1 MTTKKETQNNNFNA
15 TIGNTVL
22 SAVAFILFSCKEPI
36 KVKPDRNLD
45 FIVTE
50 KVSLKNE
57 TGGFDYFLKNKDT
70 IIEVS
75 TQDYAQ
81 WNISDTLKLKIV
93 GDGFWKGR
101 IAWRHSR

>member
-1 MTTKKETQNNNFNA
+1 MTNTDKNNFNA

-22 SAVAFILFSCKEPI
+22 SAVALILFSCKEPI
-36 KVKPDRNLD
+36 KAKPDRNLD

-57 TGGFDYFLKNKDT
+57 NGGFDYFLKNKDT
-70 IIEVS
+70 IIEVR

-81 WNISDTLKLKIV
+81 WNISDTLKLKII
-93 GDGFWKGR
+93 GDGFWKDR
-101 IAWRHSR
+101 IVWRHSR

>member
-1 MTTKKETQNNNFNA
+1 MKNTNKNDFNA

-57 TGGFDYFLKNKDT
+57 LRRGGDT
-70 IIEVS
+70 DNSGAEKGL
-75 TQDYAQ
+75 
-81 WNISDTLKLKIV
+81 ISMKRYGLPEPNGGLE
-93 GDGFWKGR
+93 
-101 IAWRHSR
+101 

>member
-1 MTTKKETQNNNFNA
+1 MDTKNKTSKDDFNA

-57 TGGFDYFLKNKDT
+57 TGDLDYFLKNKDT

-93 GDGFWKGR
+93 GDGFWKDR
-101 IAWRHSR
+101 IVWRHSR